1 VDVLS
6 DVITTMRTGRP
17 VSSRLRV
24 DPPWCYRFDRYDGA
38 GFHVLLRGSG
48 WLLAEGTAPV
58 PLATGDVVL
67 VPHGSAHFLSHAPRA
82 EGAVPLDDAVADP
95 EGRVE
100 FLCGKYRLDHT
111 RGHPLL
117 DALPDVV
124 HLPAGPG
131 RHPELRAAVDLLAV
145 EVTGGGDGRGGW
157 DPRDGRSSRSDGSG
171 RSSRPGGSGRS
182 DGSGRPE
189 GSGRSDGSGGSG
201 RPEGSGRSGRDAVVS
216 GLLDLLLVYMARAWF
231 EEHPDDGWPRALRDR
246 EVAAVLE
253 ALHTEPAAPWR
264 LEELAARV
272 GLSRATLARRFT
284 ALTGQPPMAYLTW
297 WRMTTAAHL
306 LRTGDQPLTA
316 VARQVGYG
324 SPFAFSHAFK
334 RHFGRTPAHFRADGS
349 PPRPR

>member
-1 VDVLS
+1 MDVLS

-17 VSSRLRV
+17 ASRRLRV
-24 DPPWCYRFDRYDGA
+24 DAPWCYRFDPYEGA
-38 GFHVLLRGSG
+38 GFHILLRGTG
-48 WLLAEGTAPV
+48 WLLAEGAEPV

-67 VPHGSAHFLSHAPRA
+67 VPRGSAHVLSHVPRP
-82 EGAVPLDDAVADP
+82 EGAVPLDDAEAEP

-117 DALPDVV
+117 GSLPDVV

-131 RHPELRAAVDLLAV
+131 RHAELRAAVDLLAA
-145 EVTGGGDGRGGW
+145 EVTG
-157 DPRDGRSSRSDGSG
+157 
-171 RSSRPGGSGRS
+171 
-182 DGSGRPE
+182 
-189 GSGRSDGSGGSG
+189 
-201 RPEGSGRSGRDAVVS
+201 GRSGRDAVVS

-231 EEHPDDGWPRALRDR
+231 EEHPEDGWPRALRDR

-284 ALTGQPPMAYLTW
+284 ALTGQPPMTYLTW
-297 WRMTTAAHL
+297 WRMTSAAHL
-306 LRTGDQPLTA
+306 LRTGEQPLTA

-334 RHFGRTPAHFRADGS
+334 RHFGRTPAQFRADAS
-349 PPRPR
+349 PPEPR